1 MPAKRSCREGDVAQ
15 CSSPMLMTRPP
26 PSPRLPRMIRADG
39 GVRLAIGADPRRGGT
54 PMRIAESGGY
64 RVRFPRGG
72 ICEGVFINTAGGMTG
87 GDRLALDIALA
98 EGATATLTTQAAE
111 KIYRSDHD
119 DTEID
124 VSLTLAPGA
133 GLAWLPQEQILFD
146 EARLRRRFT
155 VDMAADAR
163 LILLESTIF
172 GRTAMGESVN
182 AGRFRDS
189 WRVRRAGRLIFAE
202 EVRLEDPIAQTL
214 ARGAVAGGAHAF
226 ATCLIVAPDAEAR
239 LEEAR
244 ACLAE
249 APCPCGVSAL
259 DGFLVARFLS
269 HDAQALRGALIRF
282 VEAMRARAMPRSW
295 MI

>member
-1 MPAKRSCREGDVAQ
+1 
-15 CSSPMLMTRPP
+15 MLMTRPP
-26 PSPRLPRMIRADG
+26 SSPRLPRMIRANG

-64 RVRFPRGG
+64 RVRFPRGR
-72 ICEGVFINTAGGMTG
+72 ICEGVFINTGGGMTG
-87 GDRLALDIALA
+87 GDRLGIGVTLA
-98 EGATATLTTQAAE
+98 DGAEATLTTQAAE

-119 DTEID
+119 DTEITVCLD
-124 VSLTLAPGA
+124 LAPGA

-146 EARLRRRFT
+146 EARLRRRFE
-155 VDMAADAR
+155 VAMAADAR

-172 GRTAMGESVN
+172 GRTAMGESVK

-202 EVRLEDPIAQTL
+202 EVRLEDPITQTL
-214 ARGAVAGGAHAF
+214 TRGAVAGGAHAF
-226 ATCLIVAPDAEAR
+226 ASCLIVTPDAEAR

-282 VEAMRARAMPRSW
+282 VEAMRGQIMPRSW

>member
-1 MPAKRSCREGDVAQ
+1 
-15 CSSPMLMTRPP
+15 MLMTRPP
-26 PSPRLPRMIRADG
+26 SSPRLPRMIRAEG
-39 GVRLAIGADPRRGGT
+39 GVRLAIGADPRRGGA

-64 RVRFPRGG
+64 RVRFPRGR
-72 ICEGVFINTAGGMTG
+72 ICEGVFINTGGGMTG
-87 GDRLALDIALA
+87 GDRLGIDVTLA
-98 EGATATLTTQAAE
+98 DGAEAALTTQAAE

-119 DTEID
+119 DTEVT
-124 VSLTLAPGA
+124 VSLDLAPGA

-146 EARLRRRFT
+146 EARLRRRFE
-155 VDMAADAR
+155 VAMAADAR

-189 WRVRRAGRLIFAE
+189 WRIRRAGRLIFAE
-202 EVRLEDPIAQTL
+202 EVRLEDTIAQTL

-244 ACLAE
+244 ALLVD
-249 APCPCGVSAL
+249 APSTCGISAL

-269 HDAQALRGALIRF
+269 HDAQALRGTLIRF
-282 VEAMRARAMPRSW
+282 VEAMRGHAMPRSW

>member
-1 MPAKRSCREGDVAQ
+1 
-15 CSSPMLMTRPP
+15 MLMTRNPAS
-26 PSPRLPRMIRADG
+26 PSLPRMIRADG
-39 GVRLAIGADPRRGGT
+39 GVRLAIGADPRRGGA

-64 RVRFPRGG
+64 RVRFPGG
-72 ICEGVFINTAGGMTG
+72 RICEGVFINTGGGMTG
-87 GDRLALDIALA
+87 GDRLSLDVSL
-98 EGATATLTTQAAE
+98 GAGAAATLTTQAAE
-111 KIYRSDHD
+111 KIYRSDRD
-119 DTEID
+119 ATEIT
-124 VSLTLAPGA
+124 VSLDLAPGA
-133 GLAWLPQEQILFD
+133 ALAWLPQEQILFN
-146 EARLRRRFT
+146 EARLRRRFE

-172 GRTAMGESVN
+172 GRTAMGETVTN
-182 AGRFRDS
+182 GRFRDS

-202 EVRLEDPIAQTL
+202 EVRLEDPIAQML

-244 ACLAE
+244 TYLAE

-259 DGFLVARFLS
+259 DGYLVARFLS
-269 HDAQALRGALIRF
+269 DDAQALRGALIRF
-282 VEAMRARAMPRSW
+282 IEAMRARAMPRSW